1 MAPITGGRPP
11 VGSSNSFTGAAQA
24 LEVIGDHAYAMS
36 GSFAS
41 AGGGSADTTYLS
53 FTSGNYYL
61 VATLQIF
68 EKTAGSHERFSEVSF
83 NGINI
88 IEIKGDGNP
97 DWLENFP
104 IDLIIPPY
112 TEVQVDAGS
121 TDAAPFSAVLVGRI
135 YR

>member
-1 MAPITGGRPP
+1 MAPITGGGPP

-53 FTSGNYYL
+53 FTSGNYYF
-61 VATLQIF
+61 VGTLQLF
-68 EKTAGSHERFSEVSF
+68 EKAAASHERFADVSF

-88 IEIKGDGNP
+88 IEIKGDTAP